1 MQPFVAVLTS
11 ETPCEIHNN
20 MVLIVR
26 GPKAN
31 IHGKNYRLLR
41 DYRFPGIIGNC
52 HICVN
57 RIIPKNNVMYC
68 LHKLTL

>member
-1 MQPFVAVLTS
+1 MR
-11 ETPCEIHNN
+11 E
-20 MVLIVR
+20 
-26 GPKAN
+26 PKAN